1 MMMLDDDERTNGRQQ
16 VIAWAYVH
24 NWVLPCNRLAAKKTR
39 KFHHIFFYYSI
50 FFLLFLFAS
59 FSKAKSSSD
68 GGGRRCGAAAMQWP
82 EDATRVSEASKA

>member
-1 MMMLDDDERTNGRQQ
+1 MMTRERTAGSRLGLMY
-16 VIAWAYVH
+16 IY
-24 NWVLPCNRLAAKKTR
+24 WVLPCNRLAAKKTR

-68 GGGRRCGAAAMQWP
+68 GGSDGGDAMAGRCYP
-82 EDATRVSEASKA
+82 SE

>member
-68 GGGRRCGAAAMQWP
+68 GGADRRSGGGDAMAGRCYP
-82 EDATRVSEASKA
+82 SERSE

>member
-16 VIAWAYVH
+16 AWAYVH

-68 GGGRRCGAAAMQWP
+68 GGSDGGDAMAGRCYP
-82 EDATRVSEASKA
+82 SE